1 MATSPAAGDIW
12 GEDGNPARYGAWAR
26 DYPGYR
32 ETSRDLVRLTL
43 PLDLPAASA
52 SARVLDLACGT
63 GVTTC
68 EILAVLGPGGR
79 VTAVD
84 KSAAM
89 LGEAAR
95 SVTDPRVT
103 WVNAAAETLDRQ
115 VTGPFAAV
123 LCNSAIWQTQFAATA
138 RAVRAVI
145 TAGGRFA
152 FSVPAGFL
160 GDGNGA
166 GTGTGHR
173 PAERYPSL
181 WSEMRTIAQSDYGW
195 APPARP
201 TGRSG
206 QRLSG
211 DSVRRALQDA
221 GFAAPQV
228 TEISYPAS
236 AESEHAWLSIPVF
249 TRSWLPGLPYEDRM
263 RVLNEARARLGP
275 GHGEQAQWVFFV
287 AWAVVS

>member
-1 MATSPAAGDIW
+1 
-12 GEDGNPARYGAWAR
+12 
-26 DYPGYR
+26 
-32 ETSRDLVRLTL
+32 
-43 PLDLPAASA
+43 
-52 SARVLDLACGT
+52 
-63 GVTTC
+63 
-68 EILAVLGPGGR
+68 

-115 VTGPFAAV
+115 VTGPFGAV

-145 TAGGRFA
+145 TAGGCVA

-160 GDGNGA
+160 GDGAGA
-166 GTGTGHR
+166 GTGHR

-181 WSEMRTIAQSDYGW
+181 WSEMRAIAHSDYGW

-206 QRLSG
+206 QRLSR

-236 AESEHAWLSIPVF
+236 AESQRAWLSIPVF
-249 TRSWLPGLPYEDRM
+249 TRAWLPGLPYEDRM
-263 RVLNEARARLGP
+263 RVMNEARARLGP

-287 AWAVVS
+287 ALSGQPGSGGGLKYR